1 MQTTE
6 NGLYNI
12 IPARSVNE
20 VPRTA
25 ERVLT
30 KVESLSALMKNDE
43 ASLPADIVQAIFRCL
58 HLSTEEKKQ
67 VLHYLKANV
76 KVSITEI
83 RKYIANCFQE
93 YEAIGNVLGPPPK
106 QRYKLK
112 LPRPAEITAGAAITD
127 GGELGA
133 GRGGRGAGSGRGGG
147 GYRGR
152 NRGPNKV
159 DSPEGNTG
167 VFPPEKKKY
176 EKLPPSCHFCVAKKR
191 PQNGNNMTA
200 CPWITAASKSDL
212 LTTLPNLCLGCL
224 QLKTSGEQKCPKK
237 FKEEGGLYK
246 NFCST

>member
-1 MQTTE
+1 M
-6 NGLYNI
+6 
-12 IPARSVNE
+12 NE

-30 KVESLSALMKNDE
+30 KVESLSALTKNDK
-43 ASLPADIVQAIFRCL
+43 ASLPADIVRAIFRCL

-83 RKYIANCFQE
+83 QGYISNRFQE
-93 YEAIGNVLGPPPK
+93 YEAIGNVLGPPTK
-106 QRYKLK
+106 QRYEPK

-127 GGELGA
+127 GGEVGA

-147 GYRGR
+147 SWRGR
-152 NRGPNKV
+152 SRGPNKV

-176 EKLPPSCHFCVAKKR
+176 EKRPRSCQFCISKTR
-191 PQNGNNMTA
+191 PQNAHNMGY
-200 CPWITAASKSDL
+200 CPWITAASKSNL
-212 LTTLPNLCLGCL
+212 LTTLLNLCLGCFI
-224 QLKTSGEQKCPKK
+224 LKKV
-237 FKEEGGLYK
+237 
-246 NFCST
+246 